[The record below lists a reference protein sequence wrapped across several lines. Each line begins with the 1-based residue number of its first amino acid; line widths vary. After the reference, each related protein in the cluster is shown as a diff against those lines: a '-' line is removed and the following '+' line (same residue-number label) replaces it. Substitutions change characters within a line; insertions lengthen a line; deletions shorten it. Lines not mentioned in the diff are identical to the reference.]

1 MTEKAPSRE
10 KLESRARNVLLFQLS
25 KGIKSK
31 AQLRA
36 ILVKREIPEDI
47 AEPILDRF
55 EEAGLIDDKQFAAVV
70 VSSRRSYKGLSKSA
84 IKRELSTKGVAAEV
98 IEEAVAEITSEQEL
112 ETAQEL
118 AVKKLRAMNHLDKAV
133 QDRRL
138 SGFLGRKGYS
148 GGIVYAAIRY
158 AREQAVK
165 SEV

>member
-1 MTEKAPSRE
+1 MSENAPSRE

-25 KGIKSK
+25 KAAKSK

-55 EEAGLIDDKQFAAVV
+55 EEAGLIDDRQFANVV
-70 VSSRRSYKGLSKSA
+70 VNSRRNHKGLSKSA
-84 IKRELSTKGVAAEV
+84 IKRELGTKGVAPEV
-98 IEEAVAEITSEQEL
+98 IDEALADVTSEDEL
-112 ETAQEL
+112 VSAQDL
-118 AVKKLRAMNHLDKAV
+118 AVKKLRSMSHLDKAV

-158 AREQAVK
+158 AREQEVK

>member
-1 MTEKAPSRE
+1 MSETSPSRE

-25 KGIKSK
+25 KGAKSK

-47 AEPILDRF
+47 FEPILDRF

-70 VSSRRSYKGLSKSA
+70 VNSRRNHKGLSKSA
-84 IKRELSTKGVAAEV
+84 IKRELGTKGVAADV
-98 IEEAVAEITSEQEL
+98 IDEALSEITSEQEL

-118 AVKKLRAMNHLDKAV
+118 AVKKLRAMSHLDKEV

-138 SGFLGRKGYS
+138 SGYLGRKGYS
-148 GGIVYAAIRY
+148 GGVVYAAIRY

>member
-1 MTEKAPSRE
+1 MTETAPSRE

-25 KGIKSK
+25 KGAKSK
-31 AQLRA
+31 SQLRA

-47 AEPILDRF
+47 FEPILDRF
-55 EEAGLIDDKQFAAVV
+55 EEAGLIDDAQFANVIV
-70 VSSRRSYKGLSKSA
+70 NSRRRYKGLSKSA
-84 IKRELSTKGVAAEV
+84 IKRELSTKGVAVEV
-98 IEEAVAEITSEQEL
+98 IEEAISEITAEQEF
-112 ETAQEL
+112 ETAKDL
-118 AVKKLRAMNHLDKAV
+118 AVKRLRTMSRLEPAV

-138 SGFLGRKGYS
+138 SGYLARKGYG

>member
-1 MTEKAPSRE
+1 MSEPSPSRE

-25 KGIKSK
+25 KGAKSK

-36 ILVKREIPEDI
+36 ILVKREVPEEI
-47 AEPILDRF
+47 FEPILDRF

-70 VSSRRSYKGLSKSA
+70 VNSRRAHKGLSKSA
-84 IKRELSTKGVAAEV
+84 IRRELGTKGVAAEV
-98 IEEAVAEITSEQEL
+98 IDEALAEVTAEQEL
-112 ETAQEL
+112 ETAREL
-118 AVKKLRAMNHLDKAV
+118 AVKKLRAMAHLDKEV

-138 SGFLGRKGYS
+138 FAYLGRKGYS
-148 GGIVYAAIRY
+148 GGVVHAAIRY